1 MVKTEFINLY
11 EELDSLWEKW
21 ETFSAGWGP
30 TKIWHS
36 DSVSEFR
43 SFLQNAANAGIKGL
57 RLSITD
63 GLYLAGRASDVTH
76 DNLVDL
82 AVENYI
88 AERSTK
94 FEWSTCGF
102 PNIEA
107 FEQDNFEQ
115 ELFDDDDD
123 FDFDDYEETGKNVID
138 PETGELLWEFDGKV
152 HQLVADCGTFEVA
165 LYNFYSE
172 QFPQLKYGDGRYFK
186 RYNLFESSE
195 TYFALKPLIKKLY
208 MTNM

>member
-1 MVKTEFINLY
+1 MIKTEFINLY
-11 EELDSLWEKW
+11 EELDQLWEKW
-21 ETFSAGWGP
+21 EIFNAGWGP

-63 GLYLAGRASDVTH
+63 GLYLAGRASDITH

-82 AVENYI
+82 AVKNYI

-102 PNIEA
+102 PNLKA
-107 FEQDNFEQ
+107 FEHDNIEQDF
-115 ELFDDDDD
+115 FDDDDYYGD
-123 FDFDDYEETGKNVID
+123 EETGEDVMD
-138 PETGELLWEFDGKV
+138 PETGEILWEFDGKA

-172 QFPQLKYGDGRYFK
+172 QFPQFKYGDGRYFK
-186 RYNLFESSE
+186 QYPLFESSE

-208 MTNM
+208 ITNM

>member
-11 EELDSLWEKW
+11 EELDHLWEKW
-21 ETFSAGWGP
+21 EIFSAGWGP

-43 SFLQNAANAGIKGL
+43 SFLQNAANNGIKGL

-76 DNLVDL
+76 DNLVAL
-82 AVENYI
+82 AVKNYI

-102 PNIEA
+102 PNLKA
-107 FEQDNFEQ
+107 FEQDNIEQ
-115 ELFDDDDD
+115 D
-123 FDFDDYEETGKNVID
+123 FFDDYDYDNYEEDGEDVMD
-138 PETGELLWEFDGKV
+138 PETGEILWEFDGKI

-165 LYNFYSE
+165 LYNFHSE
-172 QFPQLKYGDGRYFK
+172 QFPQFKYGDGRYFK
-186 RYNLFESSE
+186 QYKLFESSE